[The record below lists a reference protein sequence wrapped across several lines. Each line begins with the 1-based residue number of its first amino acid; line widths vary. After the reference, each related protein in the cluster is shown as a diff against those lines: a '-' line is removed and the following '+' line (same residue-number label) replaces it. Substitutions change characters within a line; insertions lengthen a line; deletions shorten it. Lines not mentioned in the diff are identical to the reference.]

1 MSGTY
6 KVQPPDLKD
15 AKSYEIFKRE
25 LEVWKQI
32 TPVPENKR
40 GAVIAAILPN
50 DSEFKK
56 DLRSLI
62 FEELTSNEL
71 CTQDGLDKV
80 IAILDFILAVRK
92 AYLK

>member
-32 TPVPENKR
+32 IPVPENKR
-40 GAVIAAILPN
+40 GAVIAAMTVN
-50 DSEFKK
+50 
-56 DLRSLI
+56 LRRI
-62 FEELTSNEL
+62 
-71 CTQDGLDKV
+71 
-80 IAILDFILAVRK
+80 
-92 AYLK
+92 